1 RAKLLLVSGRRILQ
15 RYKPLSTTSFTA
27 SDPSDRSTNRAQP
40 PPCQPGA
47 FYSNPP
53 SGQPLF
59 SFNPL
64 IYKEFSERTAPE
76 VVRIIGQ
83 TFIPS
88 TAFLNIHSDFTEIR
102 AKDFLPALVAPQE
115 RAQ

>member
-1 RAKLLLVSGRRILQ
+1 
-15 RYKPLSTTSFTA
+15 
-27 SDPSDRSTNRAQP
+27 
-40 PPCQPGA
+40 GA

-64 IYKEFSERTAPE
+64 ISKEFSERTAPE

-83 TFIPS
+83 SLIPS
-88 TAFLNIHSDFTEIR
+88 TAFLNIHPVFSEIR
-102 AKDFLPALVAPQE
+102 AKDFLPALVAPLK